1 VTLAI
6 FGTLLGGIG
15 LFLLGM
21 TLMTDGLKLAAGKA
35 LRDILE
41 SSTKTPL
48 RGILSGA
55 LITSIVQSSG
65 VVTVAIIGFV
75 NAGLMN
81 LGQAV
86 TIIYGTNIGT
96 TMTSWLV
103 ALIGFKLNIKAFALP
118 AVGLG
123 MMLRL
128 AKGNT
133 NKGAMGEALAG
144 FGIFFLGIDVLK
156 TGFEDFGNG
165 IGLAW
170 QGHGFMSILIY
181 LAIGFLLTV
190 LMQSSSAAIAITLT
204 ATAGGVVPIESAAVL
219 VIGANVGSTSTAG
232 LAVLGATPNAKRV
245 ATAHLLFNVITG
257 VVALVLLPF
266 LLRFLVMLQALLGE
280 KSGPVTILA
289 MFHTMFNILG
299 VMILMPLTKVM
310 IKQLKVFYRSDEEAE
325 GQPIYLDNN
334 VISTPVLAMHALK
347 KELERLG
354 TIAGRMAK
362 GSLSTEVS
370 ISPQLAK
377 DKAVFHQLEIAVG
390 DFVNLMQRSN
400 LPAELDD
407 ALPSCLRIAGYYASI
422 AELSTM
428 IAKRQSEIQ
437 TLKDV
442 GVAELFNKFKGTVVK
457 MIKTTEVEQEGF
469 NLELCRSSLQTVID
483 EYHSLKNIL
492 LRLSTQGVLQVRQ
505 FVILQDL
512 ISYMRR
518 ISELA
523 EKGAR
528 YLTILTEFDVM
539 ETEGKRE
546 VGITED
552 VPEKDHSYE

>member
-1 VTLAI
+1 MSLAI

-35 LRDILE
+35 LRNILE
-41 SSTKTPL
+41 NSTKTQL

-55 LITSIVQSSG
+55 LITSVVQSSG

-118 AVGLG
+118 AIGLG

-156 TGFEDFGNG
+156 TGFEGFGSG
-165 IGLAW
+165 IELAW
-170 QGHGFMSILIY
+170 QGHGFTSILIY

-204 ATAGGVVPIESAAVL
+204 ATAGGVIPIESAAVL

-245 ATAHLLFNVITG
+245 AAAHLLFNVITG
-257 VVALVLLPF
+257 IVALVLLPF
-266 LLRFLVMLQALLGE
+266 LLKFLVMLQALLGE
-280 KSGPVTILA
+280 DAGPVTILA

-299 VMILMPLTKVM
+299 VLLLLPFTKMMIRK
-310 IKQLKVFYRSDEEAE
+310 LKGFFRSDEEDE
-325 GQPIYLDNN
+325 GQPIYLDQN
-334 VISTPVLAMHALK
+334 VIATPVLAMHALK
-347 KELERLG
+347 RELERLG
-354 TIAGRMAK
+354 SIARRMAK
-362 GSLSTEVS
+362 GSLSTEIS
-370 ISPQLAK
+370 MSPQLAK
-377 DKAVFHQLEIAVG
+377 DKAVFHQLEISVG

-407 ALPSCLRIAGYYASI
+407 ALPNCLRIAGYYASI

-428 IAKRQSEIQ
+428 VAKRQSDIQ
-437 TLKDV
+437 PLQDV
-442 GVAELFNKFKGTVVK
+442 GVAELFNKYKGTVVK
-457 MIKTTEVEQEGF
+457 MVKTSDLEQEGF
-469 NLELCRSSLQTVID
+469 DLEICKGSLQIVID
-483 EYHSLKNIL
+483 EYHYLKNIL

-518 ISELA
+518 IAELA

-528 YLTILTEFDVM
+528 YLTTLTEFDGL
-539 ETEGKRE
+539 ETEGE
-546 VGITED
+546 
-552 VPEKDHSYE
+552 PESNAS

>member
-1 VTLAI
+1 VNLAI
-6 FGTLLGGIG
+6 LGTLLGGVG

-21 TLMTDGLKLAAGKA
+21 KLMTDGLKLAAGKT
-35 LRDILE
+35 LRNILE
-41 SSTKTPL
+41 NSTKTPL

-55 LITSIVQSSG
+55 LITSVVQSSG

-103 ALIGFKLNIKAFALP
+103 AVIGFKLNIKAFALP
-118 AVGLG
+118 AIGLG

-133 NKGAMGEALAG
+133 NKGALGEALAG

-156 TGFEDFGNG
+156 TGFEGFGSG
-165 IGLAW
+165 IELAG
-170 QGHGFMSILIY
+170 QGGGFISILIY

-204 ATAGGVVPIESAAVL
+204 ATAGGVIPIDNAAVL

-245 ATAHLLFNVITG
+245 AAAHLWFNVITG
-257 VVALVLLPF
+257 IVALVLLPLLLKF
-266 LLRFLVMLQALLGE
+266 LGTLQVLFGE
-280 KSGPVTILA
+280 NIGPVTILA
-289 MFHTMFNILG
+289 MFHTLFNILG
-299 VMILMPLTKVM
+299 VLILLPLTKMM
-310 IKQLKVFYRSDEEAE
+310 IRQLKRLFRSVEEDEAK
-325 GQPIYLDNN
+325 PVYLDKN
-334 VISTPVLAMHALK
+334 VIATPVLAMHALK
-347 KELERLG
+347 KELARLG
-354 TIAGRMAK
+354 IIARRMAK
-362 GSLSTEVS
+362 GALSTEIS

-377 DKAVFHQLEIAVG
+377 DKTVFGQLEIAVG
-390 DFVNLMQRSN
+390 DFVNHMQRSH

-407 ALPSCLRIAGYYASI
+407 ALPNCIRIAGYYASI
-422 AELSTM
+422 TELSTM
-428 IAKRQSEIQ
+428 IAKKQGEAQ
-437 TLKDV
+437 PLQDQ
-442 GVAELFNKFKGTVVK
+442 GVAELYNNFKRTVVK
-457 MIKTTEVEQEGF
+457 MVTDSDVEQEDF
-469 NLELCRSSLQTVID
+469 DLETCGRSLQVVID
-483 EYHSLKNIL
+483 EYHDLKNIL
-492 LRLSTQGVLQVRQ
+492 LRLSTQGVLHVRQ
-505 FVILQDL
+505 FVALQDM

-518 ISELA
+518 IAEQA

-528 YLTILTEFDVM
+528 YLTGLTQFAELTAGDTSES
-539 ETEGKRE
+539 ET
-546 VGITED
+546 
-552 VPEKDHSYE
+552 S